1 LVRILGAEL
10 KIGDVF
16 AVNGQQ
22 FKVIAIE
29 PSITNP
35 DSRKVRFVNV
45 ETKREY
51 VRLIWN
57 NDSLLV
63 V

>member
-1 LVRILGAEL
+1 MKKLGADL
-10 KIGDVF
+10 QIGDVF
-16 AVNGQQ
+16 FVNGQK
-22 FKVIAIE
+22 FRVMAIE

-35 DSRKVRFVNV
+35 DSRKVRFMNV

-51 VRLIWN
+51 VRLIW
-57 NDSLLV
+57 DSESLMV

>member
-1 LVRILGAEL
+1 MKKQGADL
-10 KIGDVF
+10 QVGDVF
-16 AVNGQQ
+16 FVNGQK

-35 DSRKVRFVNV
+35 DSRKVRFMNV

-51 VRLIWN
+51 VRLIWG
-57 NDSLLV
+57 NDSLV
-63 V
+63 VV

>member
-1 LVRILGAEL
+1 MSKQGADL
-10 KIGDVF
+10 QVGDVF
-16 AVNGQQ
+16 FVNGQK

-51 VRLIWN
+51 VRLIWD
-57 NDSLLV
+57 NDSLMV

>member
-1 LVRILGAEL
+1 MHKRGADL
-10 KIGDVF
+10 QVGDVF

-29 PSITNP
+29 SSITNP

-51 VRLIWN
+51 VRLIWG
-57 NDSLLV
+57 NDTLLLV
-63 V
+63 

>member
-1 LVRILGAEL
+1 MHKRGADL
-10 KIGDVF
+10 QVGDVF

-29 PSITNP
+29 SSITNP

-51 VRLIWN
+51 VRLIWG
-57 NDSLLV
+57 NDSLLLV
-63 V
+63 

>member
-1 LVRILGAEL
+1 MHKRGADL
-10 KIGDVF
+10 QVGDVF
-16 AVNGQQ
+16 TVNGQQ

-29 PSITNP
+29 SSITNP

-51 VRLIWN
+51 VRLIWG
-57 NDSLLV
+57 NDSLLLV
-63 V
+63 